1 MSENK
6 ENFEKEIQEN
16 ENSTDIEKHLELV
29 EDQDVNEEN
38 VINAEEEAKEKLEE
52 ENLKDKFDPSKYV
65 PSDFNQKSGRKKN
78 FAPVVIFILIV
89 LIGIIIYKILG
100 NSHDNETPPVT
111 TETEETV
118 AKPENQNLSAEDYKN
133 KFWNGNNNVNLNE
146 AFSNYPNAKNT
157 EWNISEENGKK
168 VLQVKTE
175 IDISK
180 VLDYY
185 SSNNKIGVKN
195 GDISERVYL
204 YFRKYQ
210 NNVKIYENTY
220 FNIADDTETTN
231 TLNMSKR
238 EIEISNGTKTYTNQY
253 SKDLNDVYGKKFDYV
268 VFLNNLNGYISGKT
282 SVKGNLSNISVNF
295 PSLDKADEELNK
307 VFKELTGLLADDQ
320 KAVLTDAEKAWVEY
334 RDSEFKFLDSIF
346 NINGESNPQ
355 EMSKK
360 LSERYKIGI
369 IEERIK
375 TLNSYKELMSK
386 NGFVKIDAGETAKQQ
401 EALKQRYAAL
411 LSHLKDDND
420 LKEMKESESKWAVF
434 IEKETLFVNKLFETH
449 NISENAVYTLS
460 FEPYSNRYKIISVY
474 DQLTFE

>member
-1 MSENK
+1 M
-6 ENFEKEIQEN
+6 
-16 ENSTDIEKHLELV
+16 
-29 EDQDVNEEN
+29 
-38 VINAEEEAKEKLEE
+38 
-52 ENLKDKFDPSKYV
+52 
-65 PSDFNQKSGRKKN
+65 
-78 FAPVVIFILIV
+78 
-89 LIGIIIYKILG
+89 
-100 NSHDNETPPVT
+100 
-111 TETEETV
+111 
-118 AKPENQNLSAEDYKN
+118 
-133 KFWNGNNNVNLNE
+133 
-146 AFSNYPNAKNT
+146 
-157 EWNISEENGKK
+157 
-168 VLQVKTE
+168 QVKTE

-449 NISENAVYTLS
+449 NISENAAYTLS